1 MSELHGSAKEIEV
14 LIRARY
20 GLIYVVSPEEVR
32 VENTIATIGK
42 DRNRKVLAWSCTEG
56 FVDLIGTESYSDIL
70 NELKALNFIANYQ
83 GDAVFVMRD
92 YHPYLKNPAVTR
104 RLRDL
109 NRDFK
114 LDGKY
119 RRNIVLL
126 SGILNIPAEIE
137 KDVAVVDF
145 SLPGEG
151 EIETIVDSLLT
162 SLPQL
167 ETEVRSDPNVKRR
180 VVEAALGLTKVEA
193 ENTFS
198 KSLIQTRDF
207 DIDTIVNEKK
217 GIIRKSGMLE
227 FYETNMDMSSVG
239 GMEVMKDWFK
249 KRAKAFTPEAREFGL
264 PMPKGILLLGIPGC
278 GKSLTAKALGHQ
290 WHVPL
295 LRFDIGKVM
304 GSLVGQSE
312 ENMRKAIKTAEAIA
326 PCILWLDEL
335 EKGFGGVT
343 GGSTDSGTSQRVFA
357 TFLTWLQEKTS
368 PVFVLATAN
377 NVAALP
383 PELLRKGRF
392 DEIFFVDLPTPE
404 ERGKIFGIH
413 LKKKKRDPAMFDIE
427 QVIDASQGFS
437 GSEIEQAIIACLYDL
452 FEEGLNFKVAAPESD
467 EYGAAVAWN
476 TERMVQSCKEIIPLS
491 YTMKEMIDHMR
502 DWSRSRARRASAIT
516 NEELEAEQVR
526 QLEI

>member
-1 MSELHGSAKEIEV
+1 MSDELQGSAREIED

-32 VENTIATIGK
+32 VENAIRKIGTK
-42 DRNRKVLAWSCTEG
+42 RKRKVLAWSCTEG
-56 FVDLIGTESYSDIL
+56 FTDLLGKESYSDIQ

-114 LDGKY
+114 EGND
-119 RRNIVLL
+119 RRTIVLL
-126 SGILNIPAEIE
+126 SGVLNIPAEIE
-137 KDVAVVDF
+137 KDIAVVDF
-145 SLPGEG
+145 ELPNSE
-151 EIETIVDSLLT
+151 EIEQIVDSLLT
-162 SLPQL
+162 SLPNL
-167 ETEVRSDPNVKRR
+167 ATEVRTDPDAKRR
-180 VVEAALGLTKVEA
+180 VVEAALGLTKTEA
-193 ENTFS
+193 ENTFA
-198 KSLIQTRDF
+198 KSLIQTKDF

-227 FYETNMDMSSVG
+227 FYETNMDMSGVG
-239 GMEVMKDWFK
+239 GMEIMKDWFQ
-249 KRAKAFTPEAREFGL
+249 KRAKAFLPDARAFGL

-312 ENMRKAIKTAEAIA
+312 ENMRKAINLAEAIA

-335 EKGFGGVT
+335 EKGFGGVS

-357 TFLTWLQEKTS
+357 TFLTWMQDKTS

-404 ERGKIFGIH
+404 ERGKIVRIH
-413 LKKKKRDPAMFDIE
+413 VKKKNRDPEMFDVQ
-427 QVIDASQGFS
+427 QVVDATQGFS
-437 GSEIEQAIIACLYDL
+437 GSEIEQALISCLYDL
-452 FEEGLNFKVAAPESD
+452 FEEGVDFKHAAPESA
-467 EYGAAVAWN
+467 EFGEAVTYN
-476 TERMVQSCKEIIPLS
+476 TERMVASCKEIIPLS
-491 YTMKEMIDHMR
+491 YTMKEMIDGMR

-516 NEELEAEQVR
+516 TEEFEAEQVR